1 MSLHHDEVLK
11 IAHLA
16 RLQVAEDDL
25 SRYADELG
33 NILALVEQMNRV
45 DTGPVAPLA
54 HPLDQTQRLRTDEV
68 TEGDQRDAFQA
79 LAPSVRDGLY
89 LVPRVIE

>member
-16 RLQVAEDDL
+16 RLQVAEEDI

-54 HPLDQTQRLRTDEV
+54 HPLDQTQHLRNDEV
-68 TEGDQRDAFQA
+68 TEDDQRDAFQT